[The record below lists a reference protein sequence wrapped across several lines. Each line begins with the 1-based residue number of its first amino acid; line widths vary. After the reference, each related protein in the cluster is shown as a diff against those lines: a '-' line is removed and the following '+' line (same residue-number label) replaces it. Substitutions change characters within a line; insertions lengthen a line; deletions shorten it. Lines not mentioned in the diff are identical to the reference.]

1 MMILSI
7 VFAFMLAGS
16 ASGAIEKR
24 IVGGISC
31 KEDRQYHVQIESLQ
45 GGMTCGGA
53 LINTRWVITASHC
66 AERVVKVKIGLNN
79 QLPLLKEVQ
88 SFFKNLF
95 SGPPKNL
102 EQQID
107 PKQQFTFKEGDD
119 PPHDIM
125 LIKLNEDVSAKL
137 PTIKLPPVECEKP
150 TMNAQVQIGGWG
162 FKTAD
167 VKKASN
173 PKNLKCANTEITEC
187 GENDKP
193 DSKYHS
199 DESTTMCAHKPG
211 VDSCFGDAGTAVEY
225 NNLLHGIIVSN
236 PVDKCAN
243 PIVMLNVCHYRK
255 WIAETMRNNP

>member
-1 MMILSI
+1 LWFFHLMK
-7 VFAFMLAGS
+7 GS

-66 AERVVKVKIGLNN
+66 IGLNN
-79 QLPLLKEVQ
+79 KLSLSKKVKN
-88 SFFKNLF
+88 FFKGK
-95 SGPPKNL
+95 SSKNL

-107 PKQQFTFKEGDD
+107 TKQQFTFKEGDD

-125 LIKLNEDVSAKL
+125 LIKLNEDVSAEL

-150 TMNAQVQIGGWG
+150 SMNAQVQIGGWG

-167 VKKASN
+167 VK
-173 PKNLKCANTEITEC
+173 
-187 GENDKP
+187 
-193 DSKYHS
+193 SK
-199 DESTTMCAHKPG
+199 
-211 VDSCFGDAGTAVEY
+211 
-225 NNLLHGIIVSN
+225 
-236 PVDKCAN
+236 
-243 PIVMLNVCHYRK
+243 
-255 WIAETMRNNP
+255 ETLRH